1 MVFDALL
8 QQMVPAT
15 WESFGVW
22 IPLTFGLSV
31 GLAYVIVSAIRTH
44 KK

>member
-1 MVFDALL
+1 MI
-8 QQMVPAT
+8 QQIVPAT

-22 IPLTFGLSV
+22 IPLTFGLAV
-31 GLAYVIVSAIRTH
+31 GLAYAIASGLRR